1 MKSVR
6 ILDLLSIAEENFV
19 ISFGISI
26 GIGLM
31 QGAIL
36 GRGIRN
42 RFPSIKRHARAVSI
56 VILTIFSFNAAAN
69 VIKFAIPDKISV
81 SELTMP
87 STVEEGF
94 DVLINILGL
103 NAGLGAVIILFISI
117 SLILFFKLAKINKI
131 ARYFIFTLSV
141 IVLAVALVARFTDFV
156 PTGFQVLMYA
166 FYQFGVTL
174 GIFLVTRRKDNE
186 GLKDFS

>member
-19 ISFGISI
+19 ISFGINI

-42 RFPSIKRHARAVSI
+42 RFPSLKRHARAVSI

-103 NAGLGAVIILFISI
+103 NVGLGAVIVLFISI

-141 IVLAVALVARFTDFV
+141 IILVKVYLRIT
-156 PTGFQVLMYA
+156 
-166 FYQFGVTL
+166 
-174 GIFLVTRRKDNE
+174 
-186 GLKDFS
+186 